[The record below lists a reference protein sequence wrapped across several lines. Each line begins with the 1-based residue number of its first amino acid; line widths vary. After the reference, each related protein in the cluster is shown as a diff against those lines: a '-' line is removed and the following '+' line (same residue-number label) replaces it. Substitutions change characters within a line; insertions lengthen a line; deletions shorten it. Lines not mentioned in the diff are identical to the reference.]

1 MYGWLYN
8 SVSEFTQVV
17 PIVCRVKNC
26 CRPFVIFLKKLKF
39 CKSWVR
45 AWNNEKL
52 NYENQ
57 HGLTKYRIECLN
69 LKRNKLEYFQ
79 QACSKM
85 EWCPHLFPPRVY
97 LSISAISGSIMH
109 LPWLPQWISFN
120 HWWRDL
126 KWFVTSGGEM
136 SPSAWSAH
144 QMRDGYLG
152 VIATHLATSDL
163 DGNCYC
169 RQSLN
174 TEHTLIAA
182 DWLLM
187 IKWWRSAI
195 AIHNLRV
202 DKCKPDGK
210 LQVNIT
216 SI

>member
-144 QMRDGYLG
+144 QMRDGC
-152 VIATHLATSDL
+152 HSDPS
-163 DGNCYC
+163 GHIWPWC
-169 RQSLN
+169 
-174 TEHTLIAA
+174 
-182 DWLLM
+182 WLLL
-187 IKWWRSAI
+187 SADSKHWAHI
-195 AIHNLRV
+195 NCCWLITDDQTVSVSHCSSQSESGQV
-202 DKCKPDGK
+202 QTWCKTAS
-210 LQVNIT
+210 QYY
-216 SI
+216 